1 MFTFNISIFI
11 FTVLI
16 ILTAVYY
23 KIYRIAVVV
32 VAIYILFTTI
42 LFFLSKTETKTG
54 QIVENIEYVKSN
66 VTLEVVDTTV
76 SIAETTV
83 DLLQSNVGDTPAVQ
97 IVEEEIT
104 IEDSVQ
110 PNVVE
115 TPSAQIVEEN
125 ITDNLEIRSIKVCR
139 GIMVEQRKP
148 IDVDTVFTMNEVG
161 TLFCFTGIRN
171 TNSDIQTIT
180 HIWEHNGRVKARI
193 AMEVLSSPFWRCWS
207 RKRIT
212 ENQKGNWIVKIV
224 NDAGTILGEK
234 SFSVK

>member
-1 MFTFNISIFI
+1 SIFI

-32 VAIYILFTTI
+32 GVTYFLFTAI
-42 LFFLSKTETKTG
+42 IYFSSKTETKTG
-54 QIVENIEYVKSN
+54 QIVEKNEYIKSD
-66 VTLEVVDTTV
+66 VTRVVVDTTV
-76 SIAETTV
+76 LPAETTV
-83 DLLQSNVGDTPAVQ
+83 DLLQSNAADTPSVQ
-97 IVEEEIT
+97 I
-104 IEDSVQ
+104 D
-110 PNVVE
+110 
-115 TPSAQIVEEN
+115 EEN
-125 ITDNLEIRSIKVCR
+125 NTDDLEIRSIKVCR

-148 IDVDTVFTMNEVG
+148 IDVDTVFTMNEMG

-180 HIWEHNGRVKARI
+180 HIWEHNRRVKARI

-224 NDAGTILGEK
+224 NDTGTILGEK
-234 SFSVK
+234 SFSVN

>member
-32 VAIYILFTTI
+32 GVTYFLFTAI
-42 LFFLSKTETKTG
+42 IYFSSKTETKTG
-54 QIVENIEYVKSN
+54 QIVEKNEYIKSD
-66 VTLEVVDTTV
+66 VTPVVVDTTV
-76 SIAETTV
+76 LPAETTV
-83 DLLQSNVGDTPAVQ
+83 DLLQSNAADTPSVQ
-97 IVEEEIT
+97 I
-104 IEDSVQ
+104 D
-110 PNVVE
+110 
-115 TPSAQIVEEN
+115 EEN
-125 ITDNLEIRSIKVCR
+125 NTDDLEIRSIKVCR

-171 TNSDIQTIT
+171 TNSDIQIIT
-180 HIWEHNGRVKARI
+180 HIWEHTGRVKARI
-193 AMEVLSSPFWRCWS
+193 EMEVSPSPFWRCWS

-224 NDAGTILGEK
+224 NDEGTILGEK
-234 SFSVK
+234 SFSVN

>member
-32 VAIYILFTTI
+32 GVTYFLFTAI
-42 LFFLSKTETKTG
+42 IYFSSKTETKTG
-54 QIVENIEYVKSN
+54 QIVEKNEYIKSD
-66 VTLEVVDTTV
+66 VTPIVVDTTV
-76 SIAETTV
+76 LTT
-83 DLLQSNVGDTPAVQ
+83 
-97 IVEEEIT
+97 EIT

-110 PNVVE
+110 SNAVD
-115 TPSAQIVEEN
+115 TPSVQIDEEN
-125 ITDNLEIRSIKVCR
+125 NTDDLEIRSIKVCR

-171 TNSDIQTIT
+171 TNSDIQIIT
-180 HIWEHNGRVKARI
+180 HIWEHTGRVKARI
-193 AMEVLSSPFWRCWS
+193 AMEVSPSPFWRCWS

-234 SFSVK
+234 SFSVN